1 MPANTLT
8 PQKRATRLP
17 LVVAACVLAGC
28 THKERAVKTERL
40 NGNRIR
46 RYTNCDGVTVIVL
59 ANRLARIEGPL
70 DPGMFTP
77 AGRKFAADTL
87 RAWRMGRA

>member
-1 MPANTLT
+1 MPANTPS

-17 LVVAACVLAGC
+17 LVACACVLAGC
-28 THKERAVKTERL
+28 THEERAVKIERL
-40 NGNRIR
+40 DGNHIR
-46 RYTNCDGVTVIVL
+46 RYTNRSGVTVIVL

>member
-1 MPANTLT
+1 MSASTTFPGV
-8 PQKRATRLP
+8 RSSRLP
-17 LVVAACVLAGC
+17 LAVCAVLAGC
-28 THKERAVKTERL
+28 FSTENAMKIERL
-40 NGNRIR
+40 DGNRIR
-46 RYTNCDGVTVIVL
+46 RYTNCAGVTVIVL

-70 DPGMFTP
+70 NPGMFTP

>member
-1 MPANTLT
+1 MPASTT
-8 PQKRATRLP
+8 SPRVRPSRLP
-17 LVVAACVLAGC
+17 LAVCAVLAGC
-28 THKERAVKTERL
+28 FSTETAMKIERL
-40 NGNRIR
+40 DSNRIR
-46 RYTNCDGVTVIVL
+46 RYTNCAGVTVIVL